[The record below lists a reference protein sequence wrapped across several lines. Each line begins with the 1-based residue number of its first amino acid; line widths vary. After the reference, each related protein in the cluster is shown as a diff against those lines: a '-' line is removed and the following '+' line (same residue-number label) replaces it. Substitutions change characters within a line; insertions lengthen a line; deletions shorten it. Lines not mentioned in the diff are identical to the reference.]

1 MNEITAGQGTTD
13 SASVWTVEAVFTAY
27 HPWLRTWIF
36 RHLFKA
42 DWHLAEDLA
51 SEVFTR
57 LFASYGAD
65 SIEAPRVQGLLT
77 TVARHAIRDHFRVQR
92 SGEAPVDFSD
102 PIDSRRLPHTAAAE
116 DTAVVR
122 LQARDMLAD
131 RPYTTLAET
140 LARVDALFAMV
151 VAA

>member
-1 MNEITAGQGTTD
+1 MNDVTAGQTTTD
-13 SASVWTVEAVFTAY
+13 STSVWTVEAVFTAY

-57 LFASYGAD
+57 LIATHGD
-65 SIEAPRVQGLLT
+65 RSIEAPRVQGLLAK
-77 TVARHAIRDHFRVQR
+77 VARCVISDHFRVQR
-92 SGEAPVDFSD
+92 SGESPVDFSD
-102 PIDSRRLPHTAAAE
+102 PIDSRSLPTVAAAE

-122 LQARDMLAD
+122 LQAREMLAD